1 MTQYDDDFSDLF
13 DDFFGK
19 DFGEDFFS
27 NIPEG
32 NIRYFKNGTEI
43 PRDENLQGYNRMKQ
57 GGYQYPSDSNKDN
70 TNNIGVDLVE
80 QAKKDKYDPVIGRE
94 QEINQV
100 IEILARRKKNNP
112 VLIGP
117 AGVGKTAIVEGLA
130 QRISKGK
137 VPAKLKDNKIIEV
150 NLNDLV
156 AGSELRGAFEAR
168 LKKII
173 DQAEKDP
180 KIILF
185 IDELHNLI
193 GAGATDSENHTGDA
207 ANILK
212 PALASG
218 NLRLIG
224 ATTTSEF
231 RTIEHDSA
239 LARRFQPIQVA
250 EPDVK
255 TTISILQ
262 GLKPKYEEYHQV
274 TYSDDAIK
282 SAVEL
287 SNRYLTERHLPD
299 KAIDLLDEAGAKKE
313 LATNQTKTDDEIKEL
328 KAKLKTAVAKEEYTD
343 ATKLKKQITELE
355 NTDSKSTKSK
365 PTVTANDMYA
375 LIEQKTKI
383 PMSELHQD
391 ETEKNQDL
399 SNKLKAVV
407 IDQDK
412 AIDTITAAI
421 ARKQVFKDTNRPTGS
436 FLLAGPT
443 GVGKTEL
450 AKQLAIQLF
459 GSEDHLIRLDMSE
472 YQDQMAVNKLIGS
485 APGYIGYGEGG
496 QLTEKVRHQPYS
508 LILFDEIEKANPQ
521 VFNAL
526 LQIMDDGRLTDASG
540 HTVSFKDTILI
551 MTSNAGFS
559 GENDPKNQAD
569 LIKSLE
575 SYFRPEFIN
584 RLDDIILFNSLSQ
597 DDMNKIVKLY
607 LNKVKLALAKHQNKV
622 ELTVSDDAL
631 NILAKQGYNPKFGA
645 RPLRRVI
652 EQKVETPIALA
663 LMKDKKLDKVAITSK
678 DNDLYLNNQKI

>member
-1 MTQYDDDFSDLF
+1 MAEYQGF
-13 DDFFGK
+13 DDFF
-19 DFGEDFFS
+19 DDFFKGFGDS
-27 NIPEG
+27 DNVSFSYNGKPISKDDAFKLMHG
-32 NIRYFKNGTEI
+32 N
-43 PRDENLQGYNRMKQ
+43 
-57 GGYQYPSDSNKDN
+57 DSINKSVTKEQSAN
-70 TNNIGVDLVE
+70 SIGVDLVE
-80 QAKKDKYDPVIGRE
+80 QAKKGKYDPVIGRDR
-94 QEINQV
+94 EINEV

-112 VLIGP
+112 VLLGE

-137 VPAKLKDNKIIEV
+137 VPAKLKDNKIIEI

-180 KIILF
+180 KVILF

-193 GAGATDSENHTGDA
+193 GAGAVSSEDHTGDA

-212 PALASG
+212 PALANG
-218 NLRLIG
+218 DLRLIG

-250 EPDVK
+250 EPDVN
-255 TTISILQ
+255 TTIDILQ
-262 GLKPKYEEYHQV
+262 GLKPKYEKYHHV
-274 TYSDDAIK
+274 KYSDDAIQA
-282 SAVEL
+282 AVEL
-287 SNRYLTERHLPD
+287 SNRYLTDRHLPD

-313 LATNQTKTDDEIKEL
+313 LQSNSQHDQVKMQQVVNKLQAQLDQAVEKEN
-328 KAKLKTAVAKEEYTD
+328 YTE
-343 ATKLKKQITELE
+343 ATKLQKEIKQLK
-355 NTDSKSTKSK
+355 DVKSTTNNADAK
-365 PTVTANDMYA
+365 VTATDMYQ

-391 ETEKNQDL
+391 ETNKNQDL
-399 SNKLKAVV
+399 SKKLKAVV

-485 APGYIGYGEGG
+485 APGYVGYGEGG

-521 VFNAL
+521 VFNTL

-551 MTSNAGFS
+551 MTSNAGFI
-559 GENDPKNQAD
+559 GKDEPKSQGD
-569 LIKSLE
+569 LVKSLE
-575 SYFRPEFIN
+575 NYFRPEFIN
-584 RLDDIILFNSLSQ
+584 RLDDIILFNSLTQ
-597 DDMNKIVKLY
+597 DDMTKIVKLY

-622 ELTVSDDAL
+622 ELTISDDATKL
-631 NILAKQGYNPKFGA
+631 LAKLGYSPKFGA
-645 RPLRRVI
+645 RPLRRVV
-652 EQKVETPIALA
+652 EQKLETPIALA
-663 LMKDKKLDKVAITSK
+663 LMNDKKLNKVNITSK
-678 DNDLYLNNQKI
+678 DNDLYLNGQKI

>member
-1 MTQYDDDFSDLF
+1 MTQYQDPFF
-13 DDFFGK
+13 DDFFH
-19 DFGEDFFS
+19 DFFHDLPDDGTYFYNGKPVS
-27 NIPEG
+27 KEEMAKQMHHADSHNQQTPEKNQG
-32 NIRYFKNGTEI
+32 N
-43 PRDENLQGYNRMKQ
+43 
-57 GGYQYPSDSNKDN
+57 S
-70 TNNIGVDLVE
+70 IGIDLVE
-80 QAKKDKYDPVIGRE
+80 QAKKGKYDPVIGRDR
-94 QEINQV
+94 EINEV

-112 VLIGP
+112 VLLGE

-130 QRISKGK
+130 QRISKGE

-193 GAGATDSENHTGDA
+193 GAGAVNSEDHTGDA

-212 PALASG
+212 PALANG

-224 ATTTSEF
+224 ATTTNEF
-231 RTIEHDSA
+231 RAIEHDSA
-239 LARRFQPIQVA
+239 LARRFQSIQVT
-250 EPDVK
+250 EPDVA
-255 TTISILQ
+255 TTIDILK
-262 GLKPKYEEYHQV
+262 GLKPKYEEYHHV
-274 TYSDDAIK
+274 TYSDDALT
-282 SAVEL
+282 AAAEL
-287 SNRYLTERHLPD
+287 SNRYLTDRHLPD

-313 LATNQTKTDDEIKEL
+313 LQDTDKHDQAKMKQVVDKL
-328 KAKLKTAVAKEEYTD
+328 QAKLDQAVETEDYTE
-343 ATKLKKQITELE
+343 ATKLQKQIKQLKNVKTQT
-355 NTDSKSTKSK
+355 NKSEPK
-365 PTVTANDMYA
+365 VTAIDMYQ

-399 SNKLKAVV
+399 SNKLKTVV

-412 AIDTITAAI
+412 AIDAITAAI

-521 VFNAL
+521 VFNTL

-551 MTSNAGFS
+551 MTSNAGFT
-559 GENDPKNQAD
+559 GKDDPKSQSELLKTLN
-569 LIKSLE
+569 E
-575 SYFRPEFIN
+575 YFRPEFIN
-584 RLDDIILFNSLSQ
+584 RLDDIILFNSLTQ

-607 LNKVKLALAKHQNKV
+607 LNKVKFALAKHQNKV
-622 ELTVSDDAL
+622 ELTISDDATKL
-631 NILAKQGYNPKFGA
+631 LAKLGYSPKFGA
-645 RPLRRVI
+645 RPLRRVV
-652 EQKVETPIALA
+652 EQKLETPIALA
-663 LMKDKKLDKVAITSK
+663 LMNDKKLNKVNITSK
-678 DNDLYLNNQKI
+678 DNDLYLNGQKI